1 MINCTEG
8 KIPVRVTKDV
18 GFNKLEL
25 ISSENRK
32 KAKIRM
38 NNPDIIAGNYK
49 LKEVFAEIGI
59 IVHPE
64 KMTNWYSIV
73 K

>member
-1 MINCTEG
+1 MIDCTEG
-8 KIPVRVTKDV
+8 KTSIRVTKDV
-18 GFNKLEL
+18 GFNKLAL
-25 ISSENRK
+25 ISYENRK

-38 NNPDIIAGNYK
+38 NNPNVIAGNYK